1 MLLKMYM
8 NKKIEWSSLL
18 GSVILLVIFGLLA
31 IAASGGLPWLLSI
44 SVDQKNIREWLQL
57 IFVGVGSCIALFT
70 YTKNLHQRRVENSL
84 KFIELFRESLA
95 KNDMD
100 EWKDLFVASSEL
112 NGAKPGFFI
121 DQKNRMRPISDYFSE
136 GAPTDA
142 IARMAEA
149 LDVICHQ
156 INTDAADAQTVY
168 YELGQLLKTMHDWL
182 NGGSIP
188 TSQKSLLDSFPSLK
202 NFFTHHNPQL
212 NGWPCRV
219 YMFIE

>member
-1 MLLKMYM
+1 M
-8 NKKIEWSSLL
+8 NEKIEWSSLL
-18 GSVILLVIFGLLA
+18 GSVILLLIFGLIG

-44 SVDQKNIREWLQL
+44 SVDQKTFREWLQL

-95 KNDMD
+95 KKDMD
-100 EWKDLFVASSEL
+100 EWKDLFIASSEP

-121 DQKNRMRPISDYFSE
+121 DEKNRMRPISDYFSE

-156 INTDAADAQTVY
+156 INTHAADAQTVY
-168 YELGQLLKTMHDWL
+168 YELGQLLTTMHDWL
-182 NGGSIP
+182 NGSPIS

-202 NFFTHHNPQL
+202 SFFIHHNPRFK
-212 NGWPCRV
+212 GWPCRV

>member
-1 MLLKMYM
+1 M
-8 NKKIEWSSLL
+8 NEKLEWSSVL
-18 GSVILLVIFGLLA
+18 GSVILLLIFSLIA

-44 SVDQKNIREWLQL
+44 DVDQKTIREWLQL
-57 IFVGVGSCIALFT
+57 ILAGVGSCIALFT

-84 KFIELFRESLA
+84 KFIELFREGLA

-100 EWKDLFVASSEL
+100 EWKDLFISSSEL
-112 NGAKPGFFI
+112 NGAKPGYFI
-121 DQKNRMRPISDYFSE
+121 DEKNRTRPISDYFSE

-168 YELGQLLKTMHDWL
+168 YELGQLLTTMYDWL
-182 NGGSIP
+182 NGGPIS

-202 NFFTHHNPQL
+202 SFFNHHSPRTK
-212 NGWPCRV
+212 GWPCRI